1 MAVYY
6 YKARNKSGENIE
18 GTVDA
23 ANQEAAASILL
34 SRKLAILDISQK
46 PRNYYV
52 YLLNSFLLNHVS
64 GKDMVV
70 FFRQLAV
77 MLDSNMPLVRAL
89 RILVH
94 QTKNEYFRNVI
105 AGVADEVE
113 GGSKLSS
120 AMEFYPDVF
129 SRFYVKIILSG
140 ETSGR
145 LSEVM
150 SYLADQRE
158 KDYDLTAKIRGAMI
172 YPAFIVA
179 VLLVVAFIVVVFV
192 IPNITA
198 ILIAAGAPLPLITII
213 LIDTSNIFR
222 DFWWLILI
230 LVAVAVIFWLYWI
243 RTSKGRA
250 MVDKLKLQVPIFG
263 KIYQD
268 VYVVRICLSFAT
280 LIKGGVPIAAALEV
294 VKEVVDNVVYE
305 QILVEAAR
313 NVDEGNPI
321 SEGLSGTFIPLVVTQ
336 MISVGEE
343 SGRLEEILSKI
354 ADFYSREIDNTVR
367 NLSNIIEP
375 VIMIILGVAV
385 SLFVAAVILPMWQ
398 LSSAI

>member
-1 MAVYY
+1 
-6 YKARNKSGENIE
+6 
-18 GTVDA
+18 
-23 ANQEAAASILL
+23 
-34 SRKLAILDISQK
+34 
-46 PRNYYV
+46 
-52 YLLNSFLLNHVS
+52 
-64 GKDMVV
+64 
-70 FFRQLAV
+70 
-77 MLDSNMPLVRAL
+77 
-89 RILVH
+89 
-94 QTKNEYFRNVI
+94 
-105 AGVADEVE
+105 
-113 GGSKLSS
+113 
-120 AMEFYPDVF
+120 
-129 SRFYVKIILSG
+129 
-140 ETSGR
+140 
-145 LSEVM
+145 M